1 VTTAL
6 THGLP
11 KPLPETTEALM
22 SSVAVIGAGF
32 IGLSAAFRL
41 ALDGHDVTV
50 LDPAGPAGGASFG
63 NAGTFASYACIPIN
77 QPSIFRELP
86 WLLGSRESPLSLR
99 LGYLPLAL
107 PWLTR
112 FLWHSTA
119 ARSGHSARV
128 LAELLAQAH
137 TDYETLIA
145 VAELEAQVC
154 RRGCLYVYS
163 DSKGFERSA
172 QTLALRQRL
181 GVSCEVLDGEAIATL
196 EPGLAPIFP
205 RGVLFT
211 DSWFLRNPAGFLHAL
226 HDWLQRRGVRSLRV
240 AVERIK
246 PLADRVDIDTTDGN
260 TGSYA
265 QVVIAAGAHSGR
277 LAAQCGDHLPLDTER
292 GYHLRFAG
300 PMSPISR
307 PVGWAERGFYMT
319 PMEQGLRAA
328 GTVELAGFVPRR
340 NQRLLGLIRH
350 AVQRA
355 LPDIGEPVD
364 EWLGF
369 RPTLP
374 DGLPV
379 IGRASLS
386 KRVVYAFGHQHLGLT
401 LGALTGALVGALV
414 SNRQELPV
422 LAAIDPRRFHRWRA
436 EMSPPTRGTGQ

>member
-1 VTTAL
+1 M
-6 THGLP
+6 P
-11 KPLPETTEALM
+11 
-22 SSVAVIGAGF
+22 SVAVIGAGF

-41 ALDGHDVTV
+41 ALSGHDVTV

-86 WLLGSRESPLSLR
+86 RLLGSRDSPLSLR
-99 LGYLPLAL
+99 LAYLPLAL
-107 PWLTR
+107 PWLAR

-119 ARSGHSARV
+119 ARSTHSARV
-128 LAELLAQAH
+128 LAGLLGQAH

-145 VAELEAQVC
+145 VAGLEAQVC
-154 RRGCLYVYS
+154 RKGCLYVYS
-163 DSKGFERSA
+163 DRKGFDRSA
-172 QTLALRQRL
+172 PSLAMRRQL
-181 GVSCEVLDGEAIATL
+181 GVRCEVLDGEAITAL

-205 RGVLFT
+205 RGVLFN

-226 HDWLQRRGVRSLRV
+226 HDWLQRRGVRSLRA
-240 AVERIK
+240 AVEHIK
-246 PLADRVDIDTTDGN
+246 PVADRVDITTADGS
-260 TGSYA
+260 TERYA
-265 QVVIAAGAHSGR
+265 HVVIAAGAHSSR
-277 LAAQCGDHLPLDTER
+277 LAAQCGDRLPLDTER
-292 GYHLRFAG
+292 GYHVRFAG
-300 PMSPISR
+300 QLSPISR

-355 LPDIGEPVD
+355 IPDIGAPVD

-379 IGRASLS
+379 IGHASLS

-401 LGALTGALVGALV
+401 LGALTGALVGELI
-414 SNRQELPV
+414 RGRHELPG
-422 LAAIDPRRFHRWRA
+422 LAAVDPRRFHRHRVRTDA
-436 EMSPPTRGTGQ
+436 PTRSTGQ